1 MQSLLS
7 AGLGAAVLR
16 LEEGLLG
23 LVGSG
28 SLLGDDGESLLV
40 ANNTDGL

>member
-7 AGLGAAVLR
+7 VGLGAAVLR
-16 LEEGLLG
+16 LDKGLLG

-28 SLLGDDGESLLV
+28 SLLGDDGESLFV